1 MHRHSF
7 PRVSAIAAL
16 LLLMTSCGMPPSDRA
31 YSSRGTPESLL
42 DRSLE
47 VVTLNTATRQDLDDL
62 ATWIGRDVPSRA
74 ELNCPTSDANCREA
88 ERMLLKKNVP
98 VVKGV
103 DGAYAVTLVY
113 ERIVARDCNASFRNH
128 SANYYNTNHPAF
140 GCAIAANIV
149 QHVTDKNEFTAPGTL
164 DAAPATRAVTTFKR
178 AHIPRPV
185 VPAYTINQGLVN
197 QASSANSQ

>member
-7 PRVSAIAAL
+7 PRVFALATLLALMAA
-16 LLLMTSCGMPPSDRA
+16 CGAPPSDRA
-31 YSSRGTPESLL
+31 YGGRGSPESLL

-62 ATWIGRDVPSRA
+62 ATWIARDVPTRA

-88 ERMLLKKNVP
+88 ERMLIKKNVP
-98 VVKGV
+98 VIKGV

-113 ERIVARDCNASFRNH
+113 ERIIARDCNPSFRNH

-149 QHVTDKNEFTAPGTL
+149 QHVTDKNEITDPATL
-164 DAAPATRAVTTFKR
+164 DAAPASRAVTTFKR
-178 AHIPRPV
+178 AHTPRPV
-185 VPAYTINQGLVN
+185 LPAYTINQGLVN
-197 QASSANSQ
+197 QARSQ